1 MKTLVFIVACI
12 IVFFLVINFFCAY
25 GQKDSNR
32 RNSMYILE
40 VCLFIAFLVTVFA
53 YQLMST

>member
-12 IVFFLVINFFCAY
+12 IVFLLVTNFFCAY
-25 GQKDSNR
+25 GQKDPSR

-40 VCLFIAFLVTVFA
+40 GCLFVAFLVTVFA
-53 YQLMST
+53 HQLMST